1 MEDEKKK
8 KEDRESAERD
18 IAGKK
23 VMWVEDDPDLNDIMN
38 RWLSRYDIDLVHATN
53 GTEALELLKKE
64 RPDILLLDIMLPD
77 VDGFSVLESMKE
89 DTDLKDIPVILFS
102 NLSQKEDINRGY
114 ELGASRFI
122 VKSTVFLE
130 NLAGEIRNVLRES
143 DNV

>member
-1 MEDEKKK
+1 MEEEKEKK
-8 KEDRESAERD
+8 DSAERD

-38 RWLSRYDIDLVHATN
+38 RWLSRYDIDLVHTTN

-77 VDGFSVLESMKE
+77 IDGFSILKNMKE
-89 DTDLKDIPVILFS
+89 DPDLKDIPVILFS
-102 NLSQKEDINRGY
+102 NLSQKEDISKGY

-130 NLAGEIRNVLRES
+130 NLAGEIRNVLREN
-143 DNV
+143 DNI